1 VAHLFDLCRVIADVR
16 ELPQAMFEVLFEA
29 LKRQHLH

>member
-1 VAHLFDLCRVIADVR
+1 VIADVH
-16 ELPQAMFEVLFEA
+16 ELPQAMFEVLFNA